1 MQKSNKI
8 IDLVINIIWWISIIF
23 TVLLGLDVVMSLVS
37 INRPIEDIPQQVWRG
52 EVISIF
58 LNPQNLTSTAKISQS
73 FIEFVTMLFSLLV
86 IYNLRKILLDRKSK
100 FTIDVI
106 IKKIQLIGIIVIG
119 GNIIISI
126 MKYYFANQIFLPSIM
141 NSDMNVKVEFGFSM
155 ELFFLGF
162 VILGL
167 AEVIKRWHAD
177 QIESKTD
184 QEDNQ

>member
-1 MQKSNKI
+1 MKKSSKV
-8 IDLVINIIWWISIIF
+8 IDLVINIIWWVSIIF
-23 TVLLGLDVVMSLVS
+23 TVLLGLDVVISLAS
-37 INRPIEDIPQQVWRG
+37 INRSIEDIPQQVWRG

-58 LNPQNLTSTAKISQS
+58 LSSPALTPAAKISQS

-100 FTIDVI
+100 FTVDAI
-106 IKKIQLIGIIVIG
+106 IKRIQLIGIIVIA

-126 MKYYFANQIFLPSIM
+126 IKYYFANQIFLSADM
-141 NSDMNVKVEFGFSM
+141 NSGMNVKVEFNFSM

-167 AEVIKRWHAD
+167 AEVIKRWHENHIGSKSD
-177 QIESKTD
+177 QQD
-184 QEDNQ
+184 G